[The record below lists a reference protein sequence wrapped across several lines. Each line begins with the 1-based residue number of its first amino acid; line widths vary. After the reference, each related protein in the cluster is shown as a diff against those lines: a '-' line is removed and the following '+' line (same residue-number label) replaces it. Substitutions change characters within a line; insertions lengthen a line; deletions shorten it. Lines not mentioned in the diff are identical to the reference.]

1 MNREYVEEQL
11 NLLSEY
17 YSETLGLDVRT
28 GIEGGDVWVSCGRT
42 NGREYFEEVSEL
54 ENRVKILYYEM
65 LVDDDYSD
73 PLEGWI

>member
-1 MNREYVEEQL
+1 MNREHVEEQL
-11 NLLSEY
+11 DLLSEY
-17 YSETLGLDVRT
+17 YSETLGTDVRT
-28 GIEGGDVWVSCGRT
+28 GIEGSDIWVSCSRT

-54 ENRVKILYYEM
+54 ENRVKILYDEM